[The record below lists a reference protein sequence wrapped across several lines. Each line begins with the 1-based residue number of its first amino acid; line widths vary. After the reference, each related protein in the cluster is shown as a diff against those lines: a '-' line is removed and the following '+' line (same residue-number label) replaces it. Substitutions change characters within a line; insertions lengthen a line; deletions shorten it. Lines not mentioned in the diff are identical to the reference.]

1 MRMPGRQKGTSMLE
15 IVLMWLI
22 AGGVVGWLANQIM
35 TKDSYGTQTD
45 LIIGAV
51 SGLIGGLL
59 FPQLGFLLGG
69 GYLGHIVNPAVGAV
83 IGVFASRYVK
93 K

>member
-1 MRMPGRQKGTSMLE
+1 MEVILLW
-15 IVLMWLI
+15 VI
-22 AGGVVGWLANQIM
+22 AGAIVGWLASQIM
-35 TKDSYGTQTD
+35 TKDSYGIQTD

-51 SGLIGGLL
+51 GGLVGGIL

-69 GYLGHIVNPAVGAV
+69 GYLGHIVNPTVGAV
-83 IGVFASRYVK
+83 IAVFASRYVK

>member
-1 MRMPGRQKGTSMLE
+1 MLE
-15 IVLMWLI
+15 IVLIWLL
-22 AGGVVGWLANQIM
+22 AGAVVGWLASQIM

-45 LIIGAV
+45 VLIGAA
-51 SGLIGGLL
+51 SGLVGGLL

-69 GYLGHIVNPAVGAV
+69 GYLGHIVNPVVGAV
-83 IGVFASRYVK
+83 IGIFASRYVK

>member
-1 MRMPGRQKGTSMLE
+1 MLE
-15 IVLMWLI
+15 VVLIWLI
-22 AGGVVGWLANQIM
+22 AGAIVGWLANQIM
-35 TKDSYGTQTD
+35 TKDSYGLQTD

-51 SGLIGGLL
+51 GGLVGGVL

-83 IGVFASRYVK
+83 IATFAGRFVK

>member
-1 MRMPGRQKGTSMLE
+1 MEVIL
-15 IVLMWLI
+15 LWLI
-22 AGGVVGWLANQIM
+22 AGAIVGWLASQIM
-35 TKDSYGTQTD
+35 TKDSYGLQTD

-51 SGLIGGLL
+51 GGLIGGVL
-59 FPQLGFLLGG
+59 FPQFGFLLGG

-83 IGVFASRYVK
+83 IAIFGSRFVK